1 MGEGKKIDPQKLISF
16 LQNEEGY
23 DLDELLGEMVEGIEG
38 LGERSIDELMVF
50 DNDQPLMDMQEFAR
64 KLYDKIVEGIVNVIN
79 TEE

>member
-1 MGEGKKIDPQKLISF
+1 MAEGKKIDPQKLIRF

-23 DLDELLGEMVEGIEG
+23 DLDELLGEMVAGIEG

-50 DNDQPLMDMQEFAR
+50 DNDQPVMDMQEFAR
-64 KLYDKIVEGIVNVIN
+64 KLYDKIVEGLVNVIN